1 MKRIGFLLGLLLIFS
16 VCITSWAR
24 ADAQARLRIIGA
36 SNSGAAID
44 PALRDVHNQLGSLFS
59 FTSYR
64 LLRDEVFNLSLNRPI
79 TIPVHPGRSIAVEL
93 VGQKRNLAEFR
104 VRVIREGA
112 DILNTVVRLGPGRTV
127 LIGGPKHGEGVVILA
142 LSAHF

>member
-1 MKRIGFLLGLLLIFS
+1 MKRIGFFLGLLLICS
-16 VCITSWAR
+16 VCITSWAQ

-36 SNSGAAID
+36 SNSGASID

>member
-104 VRVIREGA
+104 VRVVREGT
-112 DILNTVVRLGPGRTV
+112 DILNAVVRLGPGRTV